1 VAIGLLLSRG
11 VPVDPLSYHGTPLHL
26 AAGKGHAQA
35 LKVLLEH
42 GADVRLQLTIQC
54 PYDVFLSS
62 IDLDVL

>member
-1 VAIGLLLSRG
+1 
-11 VPVDPLSYHGTPLHL
+11 VDPLSYHGTPLHL
-26 AAGKGHAQA
+26 AAGKGHAPA